1 LLYGLQRLLEGKV
14 EVTKNSI
21 FGFFLKL
28 ALQDPTKVFIRGRF
42 VFFLRKER
50 ICFPKVCLSYWDDH
64 MAHGRGDAV
73 QVSLQASG
81 HPVWCRI
88 HWEFEWLLIGQLML
102 CEDLQ
107 NRLLLS
113 IE

>member
-1 LLYGLQRLLEGKV
+1 
-14 EVTKNSI
+14 
-21 FGFFLKL
+21 
-28 ALQDPTKVFIRGRF
+28 
-42 VFFLRKER
+42 
-50 ICFPKVCLSYWDDH
+50 